1 MAVELG
7 LRVVRGPDWK
17 WGNQDSGEGHVGTL
31 VEIGKAGSST
41 SPDRTVVVQWDSGS
55 RTNYRVGYQG
65 AYDLR
70 VFDNAPVAGVKHP
83 NIICDACRKQGISGT
98 RWKCARCYDFDLC
111 TQCYM
116 ADKHDLTHC
125 FVRFDTTASTGG
137 VGVGEGSGA
146 VGGGGS
152 HVAGAVK
159 IAARGIFVGAKVVRG
174 PDWDW
179 GTQDGGEGKTGK
191 VMDIRGWETES
202 GRSVASVTWSSGSTN
217 VYRLGHKGKVDLKY
231 IQDAPG
237 GFFYRDHLPILGE
250 CGRSAGSGGNCLA
263 GAQAPLHSQFS
274 VGDRVE
280 VLLDIESLKIMQD
293 GHGGWNPR
301 MSEVIGKIGTVH
313 RVTDRGDIRVQY
325 EGSNNRWTF
334 HPDALTKVVM
344 FSVGDMVKICDDLQ
358 RLKEWQVGHGEYI
371 DAMKGCLGKLGKV
384 TKVYTDGD
392 LRVNVD
398 GQTWT
403 FNPLC
408 VVPVP
413 GSATEISNT
422 MTANTREEHASQW
435 TLPLSIDLYLSFHIG
450 FGSCYQFSRKRSVLG
465 EPWKL
470 CFETPCVADPL
481 LSHLLS
487 EGGQPVPG
495 DTGALDRLVREAAQ
509 GHTDFVRE
517 HLAKHPDRVNQKS
530 SGKTALQVA
539 SHQGHQE
546 IVELLLQCAA
556 SVEAQDDD
564 GDTALH
570 YAAFGNQPVIMEQ
583 LLKAGAH
590 VNAVNKAKCTALHV
604 AVNKQHAN
612 CVRVLLKFRSILNVN
627 IQARPLLFCM
637 PDSYGDTALHDAIG
651 KDNLEIIDLLINVP
665 EVDFS
670 LKNKRGFNV
679 LHHAALKGNNFAT
692 ERLLS
697 RTRQIVDIKKDD
709 GFAALHLAAL
719 NGHFLVVETLL
730 IQGQCEADVRNNR
743 KQTPLLLA
751 VSQGHC
757 AIAELLL
764 GAGGAQVNAED
775 EDADTAL
782 HLALIKRSA
791 IRPQDLDPAEAP
803 VIAGIASQLSSSPL
817 PEVDGTLALACFL
830 AKEGADLTKS
840 NLVGRTPLDLA
851 GSAIVADLLQ
861 HWQAHKEKAAPLAAA
876 ATEAPGVLAEVVP
889 GSECQICLEALATV
903 VFEPCGHRVACEECC
918 SRMKKCLSCQQIIVK
933 KTDPAGKPL
942 LSKARQ
948 ASLERL
954 RYLESKVQEM
964 EESQGCS
971 ICMERRRNVA
981 FLCGHGACALCA
993 QTLRTCHMCR
1003 KAIAKKIY
1011 LY

>member
-1 MAVELG
+1 MELG

-17 WGNQDSGEGHVGTL
+17 WGNQDSGEGHLGTL
-31 VEIGKAGSST
+31 VEVGKPGSSS

-70 VFDNAPVAGVKHP
+70 VFDNAPVGVKHP
-83 NIICDACRKQGISGT
+83 NIICDSCCKQGISGT
-98 RWKCARCYDFDLC
+98 RWKCGRCYDFDLC

-116 ADKHDLTHC
+116 ADKHDLSHP
-125 FVRFDTTASTGG
+125 FLRFDTPNSAG
-137 VGVGEGSGA
+137 VEMTKRQ
-146 VGGGGS
+146 
-152 HVAGAVK
+152 GAVK
-159 IAARGIFVGAKVVRG
+159 VAARGIFVGAKVVRG

-191 VMDIRGWETES
+191 VVDIRGWETES

-231 IQDAPG
+231 IQDAAG
-237 GFFYRDHLPILGE
+237 GYFYRDHLPVLGMGPAVE
-250 CGRSAGSGGNCLA
+250 T
-263 GAQAPLHSQFS
+263 QALRAPAHSQFS

-301 MSEVIGKIGTVH
+301 MAEVIGKIGTVH

-344 FSVGDMVKICDDLQ
+344 FSVGDMVKICEDLP

-392 LRVNVD
+392 LRVSVD

-422 MTANTREEHASQW
+422 MTANTREEHAN
-435 TLPLSIDLYLSFHIG
+435 
-450 FGSCYQFSRKRSVLG
+450 
-465 EPWKL
+465 
-470 CFETPCVADPL
+470 PL
-481 LSHLLS
+481 LSHLLA
-487 EGGQPVPG
+487 EQQP
-495 DTGALDRLVREAAQ
+495 DTSALDRLVREAAQ
-509 GHTDFVRE
+509 GHLDFVRE

-530 SGKTALQVA
+530 SGKTALQVS
-539 SHQGHQE
+539 SHQGHLE
-546 IVELLLQCAA
+546 IVDLLIQCNA

-570 YAAFGNQPVIMEQ
+570 YAAFGNQPVIMEH

-590 VNAVNKAKCTALHV
+590 INAVNKAKCTALHV
-604 AVNKQHAN
+604 AVNKQHTN
-612 CVRVLLKFRSILNVN
+612 CVRTLLKFHSAINVN
-627 IQARPLLFCM
+627 IQ
-637 PDSYGDTALHDAIG
+637 DSYGDTALHDAIG
-651 KDNLEIIDLLINVP
+651 KESLEIIDLLISVP

-709 GFAALHLAAL
+709 GFAALHLASL

-730 IQGQCEADVRNNR
+730 IQGQCEPDVRNNR

-757 AIAELLL
+757 SIAELLL
-764 GAGGAQVNAED
+764 GAGAQVNAED

-782 HLALIKRSA
+782 HLALLKRTSL
-791 IRPQDLDPAEAP
+791 RPHDLDPAESPRVAK
-803 VIAGIASQLSSSPL
+803 IASQLSASSQ
-817 PEVDGTLALACFL
+817 PEADPSLALACFL
-830 AKEGADLTKS
+830 AREGADLSKA
-840 NLVGRTPLDLA
+840 NLAGRTPLDLA
-851 GSAIVADLLQ
+851 GSPAVADILH
-861 HWQAHKEKAAPLAAA
+861 HWKAHKEKAAVVPAAA
-876 ATEAPGVLAEVVP
+876 AAASLESPSVPPLEV
-889 GSECQICLEALATV
+889 GCECQICLEAPATV
-903 VFEPCGHRVACEECC
+903 CFEPCGHRIACEDCC
-918 SRMKKCLSCQQIIVK
+918 SRMKKCLSCQELILK
-933 KTDPAGKPL
+933 KTDPSGKVL
-942 LSKARQ
+942 ASRARQ

-954 RYLESKVQEM
+954 RYLETKVQEM

-981 FLCGHGACALCA
+981 FLCGHGACAVCA

>member
-1 MAVELG
+1 MPK
-7 LRVVRGPDWK
+7 R
-17 WGNQDSGEGHVGTL
+17 Q
-31 VEIGKAGSST
+31 
-41 SPDRTVVVQWDSGS
+41 
-55 RTNYRVGYQG
+55 
-65 AYDLR
+65 
-70 VFDNAPVAGVKHP
+70 
-83 NIICDACRKQGISGT
+83 
-98 RWKCARCYDFDLC
+98 
-111 TQCYM
+111 
-116 ADKHDLTHC
+116 
-125 FVRFDTTASTGG
+125 
-137 VGVGEGSGA
+137 
-146 VGGGGS
+146 
-152 HVAGAVK
+152 GAVK

-179 GTQDGGEGKTGK
+179 GAQDGGEGKTGK

-237 GFFYRDHLPILGE
+237 GFFYRDHLPILGV
-250 CGRSAGSGGNCLA
+250 GSAVDSQAPRA

-422 MTANTREEHASQW
+422 MTANTREEHAN
-435 TLPLSIDLYLSFHIG
+435 
-450 FGSCYQFSRKRSVLG
+450 
-465 EPWKL
+465 
-470 CFETPCVADPL
+470 PL

-487 EGGQPVPG
+487 EGGQPVAG

-627 IQARPLLFCM
+627 IQARIPFSLCPLRESSASL
-637 PDSYGDTALHDAIG
+637 PDHKGRRDAI
-651 KDNLEIIDLLINVP
+651 
-665 EVDFS
+665 
-670 LKNKRGFNV
+670 
-679 LHHAALKGNNFAT
+679 
-692 ERLLS
+692 
-697 RTRQIVDIKKDD
+697 RQ
-709 GFAALHLAAL
+709 A
-719 NGHFLVVETLL
+719 
-730 IQGQCEADVRNNR
+730 
-743 KQTPLLLA
+743 
-751 VSQGHC
+751 
-757 AIAELLL
+757 
-764 GAGGAQVNAED
+764 
-775 EDADTAL
+775 
-782 HLALIKRSA
+782 
-791 IRPQDLDPAEAP
+791 
-803 VIAGIASQLSSSPL
+803 
-817 PEVDGTLALACFL
+817 
-830 AKEGADLTKS
+830 AKEVSDA
-840 NLVGRTPLDLA
+840 
-851 GSAIVADLLQ
+851 
-861 HWQAHKEKAAPLAAA
+861 
-876 ATEAPGVLAEVVP
+876 
-889 GSECQICLEALATV
+889 
-903 VFEPCGHRVACEECC
+903 
-918 SRMKKCLSCQQIIVK
+918 
-933 KTDPAGKPL
+933 
-942 LSKARQ
+942 
-948 ASLERL
+948 
-954 RYLESKVQEM
+954 
-964 EESQGCS
+964 
-971 ICMERRRNVA
+971 
-981 FLCGHGACALCA
+981 
-993 QTLRTCHMCR
+993 
-1003 KAIAKKIY
+1003 
-1011 LY
+1011 

>member
-1 MAVELG
+1 MSVELG

-31 VEIGKAGSST
+31 VEVGKAGSSS

-65 AYDLR
+65 SYDLR
-70 VFDNAPVAGVKHP
+70 VFDNAPVGVKHP

-116 ADKHDLTHC
+116 ADKHDLTHP
-125 FVRFDTTASTGG
+125 FVRFDTTASTG
-137 VGVGEGSGA
+137 VEMPKRQ
-146 VGGGGS
+146 
-152 HVAGAVK
+152 GAVK

-179 GTQDGGEGKTGK
+179 GAQDGGEGKTGK

-237 GFFYRDHLPILGE
+237 GFFYRDHLPILGV
-250 CGRSAGSGGNCLA
+250 GSAVDPQAPRA

-422 MTANTREEHASQW
+422 MTANTREEHAN
-435 TLPLSIDLYLSFHIG
+435 
-450 FGSCYQFSRKRSVLG
+450 
-465 EPWKL
+465 
-470 CFETPCVADPL
+470 PL

-487 EGGQPVPG
+487 EGGQPVAG

-627 IQARPLLFCM
+627 IQ
-637 PDSYGDTALHDAIG
+637 DSYGDTALHDAIG

-803 VIAGIASQLSSSPL
+803 VIAGIASQLGSSPL

-830 AKEGADLTKS
+830 AKEGADLNKS

-851 GSAIVADLLQ
+851 GSPIVADLLQ
-861 HWQAHKEKAAPLAAA
+861 HWKAHKEKAAAALAAA
-876 ATEAPGVLAEVVP
+876 AAAASEAAPAEVVP

-933 KTDPAGKPL
+933 KTDPGEAFLSGKPL
-942 LSKARQ
+942 MSRARQ

>member
-1 MAVELG
+1 MSLELG

-65 AYDLR
+65 SYDLR
-70 VFDNAPVAGVKHP
+70 VFDNAPVGVKHP

-116 ADKHDLTHC
+116 ADKHDLTHP
-125 FVRFDTTASTGG
+125 FVRFDTTASTG
-137 VGVGEGSGA
+137 VEMPKRQ
-146 VGGGGS
+146 
-152 HVAGAVK
+152 GAVK

-237 GFFYRDHLPILGE
+237 GFFYRDHLPVLGV
-250 CGRSAGSGGNCLA
+250 GSTVDPQALRAGS
-263 GAQAPLHSQFS
+263 QAPLHSQFS

-325 EGSNNRWTF
+325 EGFNSRWTF

-408 VVPVP
+408 VVHVP

-422 MTANTREEHASQW
+422 MTANTREEHAN
-435 TLPLSIDLYLSFHIG
+435 
-450 FGSCYQFSRKRSVLG
+450 
-465 EPWKL
+465 
-470 CFETPCVADPL
+470 PL

-487 EGGQPVPG
+487 EGGQPVSG
-495 DTGALDRLVREAAQ
+495 DTSALDCLVREAAQ

-517 HLAKHPDRVNQKS
+517 YLAKHPDRVDQKS

-546 IVELLLQCAA
+546 IVELLLQRAA
-556 SVEAQDDD
+556 SAEAQDDD

-570 YAAFGNQPVIMEQ
+570 YAAFGNQPGIMKQ
-583 LLKAGAH
+583 LLEAGARR
-590 VNAVNKAKCTALHV
+590 NAVNKAKCTALHV
-604 AVNKQHAN
+604 AVNKQHVN
-612 CVRVLLKFRSILNVN
+612 CVRLLLNFRSVLNVN
-627 IQARPLLFCM
+627 IQ
-637 PDSYGDTALHDAIG
+637 DSYGDTALHDAIG

-692 ERLLS
+692 ERLLA

-719 NGHFLVVETLL
+719 NGHYLVVETLL
-730 IQGQCEADVRNNR
+730 IQGQCDADVRNNR

-764 GAGGAQVNAED
+764 GAGAQVNAED

-803 VIAGIASQLSSSPL
+803 VIAGIASQLASSPL

-851 GSAIVADLLQ
+851 GSPIVADLLQ
-861 HWQAHKEKAAPLAAA
+861 HWKAHKEKAAPLAAA
-876 ATEAPGVLAEVVP
+876 AAAPEVPGVPAEVVP

-918 SRMKKCLSCQQIIVK
+918 SRMKKCLSCQQVIAK

-942 LSKARQ
+942 LSRARQ